1 MEHGMINSNSRRIFT
16 TGAAGVLGFHLTH
29 SLLRLRHHVAGYDSL
44 TEYYDVTLK
53 EQRLDTLRK
62 YARFKFT
69 KALLERA
76 DELMVTAT
84 SFGLN
89 VTVHVAA
96 QAGIRYSL
104 ENPRAYIDSNIA
116 GLIDAVPVRPASTV
130 GILQS
135 DSFSPWAPY
144 RVDSIGHSQKIRLV
158 DSKEAI
164 GTEPGKTANRNNM
177 SIKVGGLPSP
187 RADARLLD
195 RLTDC
200 RPQMPLQKRSARIAS
215 WYRDCYWK

>member
-1 MEHGMINSNSRRIFT
+1 MTNSNSRRTFT
-16 TGAAGVLGFHLTH
+16 IGAADVLGFHLTH
-29 SLLRLRHHVAGYDSL
+29 SLLRLRHHVAGYDGL
-44 TEYYDVTLK
+44 TDDYDVTPK
-53 EQRLDTLRK
+53 EQRLDSLCK

-69 KALLERA
+69 KAILERA
-76 DELMVTAT
+76 DELTVAAT

-116 GLIDAVPVRPASTV
+116 GLIYPVPVLPRSTV
-130 GILQS
+130 GILQN

-158 DSKEAI
+158 DSEEAI
-164 GTEPGKTANRNNM
+164 GTEPGKKANPNDM

-187 RADARLLD
+187 RTDARLLD

-200 RPQMPLQKRSARIAS
+200 RPQIPLQKRSARIAS
-215 WYRDCYWK
+215 WYRNCYWK